1 MAKSCPVPWA
11 INLHI
16 SGDTPPRRSWQHR
29 QPHIVGQRAAL
40 PARQHPKR
48 CYFHYLS
55 LSNLAVR
62 YGLKIIDNST
72 YIVGIYRP
80 AVIGRLYTFHGVGL
94 LSYLSLRHAKASQL
108 DKTKIDFPHLS
119 CTPMLNPFSPGI
131 EEHKTLRINY
141 LFLT

>member
-1 MAKSCPVPWA
+1 MR
-11 INLHI
+11 
-16 SGDTPPRRSWQHR
+16 SGGIELPRALGYKLTYIGWHSSARSWQHR
-29 QPHIVGQRAAL
+29 QPHIVGQRAV
-40 PARQHPKR
+40 PAPREAAPEKVLFLLFSW
-48 CYFHYLS
+48 CK
-55 LSNLAVR
+55 NLAVR

-119 CTPMLNPFSPGI
+119 CTPKLNPFSPGI
-131 EEHKTLRINY
+131 EEHKTY
-141 LFLT
+141 

>member
-1 MAKSCPVPWA
+1 MAKSCPVPWVL
-11 INLHI
+11 NLHI
-16 SGDTPPRRSWQHR
+16 SGDTPPRRSWLTGSPTFPGNV
-29 QPHIVGQRAAL
+29 QPSQRGST
-40 PARQHPKR
+40 RKR

-94 LSYLSLRHAKASQL
+94 LSYLSVRHAKASQL

-131 EEHKTLRINY
+131 KEHKP
-141 LFLT
+141 